1 MISIGHESPA
11 RALQRAEL
19 LRAGR
24 VLFTA
29 AAGELIDA
37 SIVEEALSAMQPA
50 VIAAGART
58 RAAARR

>member
-1 MISIGHESPA
+1 
-11 RALQRAEL
+11 
-19 LRAGR
+19 